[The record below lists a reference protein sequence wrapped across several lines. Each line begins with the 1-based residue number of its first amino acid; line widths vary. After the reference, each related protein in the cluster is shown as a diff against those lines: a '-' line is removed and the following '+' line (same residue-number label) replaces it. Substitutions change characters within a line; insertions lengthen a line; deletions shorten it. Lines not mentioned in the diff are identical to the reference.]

1 MTQLRHFIP
10 GTTNDKHYFWLSFI
24 FASIFYFTVSALRHY
39 YLQSGVYDLGLF
51 TQWSYLVSQGHLWEP
66 SSLTG
71 YIKPALG
78 DHFSLLLIPIGLLF
92 HLWPSAYFL
101 LLVQSLGLGILSATV
116 FSAIAHPSQ
125 SKPIKVAL
133 FFSTVLNPY
142 VINSALND
150 FHPEV
155 AFAFFGLLALIDL
168 RNSHF
173 LRGCAFLI
181 LYLFS
186 KEAMAIFG
194 FSVGLYILFG
204 KRRFLG
210 FAILVVSLSY
220 FFYASSIVESYQSY
234 AQGRFGQLGSTYPE
248 IIWNTLTNPL
258 LLLQPVLR
266 IEGIIYLA
274 SLFLPFFLLFSWPRS
289 LPAVAASIPLLAVNL
304 LSSADVMRSPIYQYQ
319 LPICILLFIA
329 CLDSVNSSGGI
340 LSRRDAT
347 RSAFVCLLLVWS
359 LSFGLLVQHRS
370 FLTRYLST
378 SSLAPTVNVLE
389 HKFSSPTHKVWAH
402 EALAPHFSG
411 REKIYYQ
418 TKDLDSTD
426 FDLAVFPAFRE
437 SQPPKSLVVKIRN
450 VLYGYGEPDLYADSF
465 EILQKLRKAGF
476 VCQLSGGIH
485 LCLPQVTR

>member
-1 MTQLRHFIP
+1 MTQLCHLIP
-10 GTTNDKHYFWLSFI
+10 GTPNDKRYFWLSFI
-24 FASIFYFTVSALRHY
+24 FASASYFILSSFRHY

-51 TQWSYLVSQGHLWEP
+51 TQWSYLISQGHLWEP

-78 DHFSLLLIPIGLLF
+78 DHFALLLIPVGLLF

-101 LLVQSLGLGILSATV
+101 LLLQSLGLGILSASV
-116 FSAIAHPSQ
+116 FSAIVRPSQ

-133 FFSTVLNPY
+133 FCSTVFNPY
-142 VINSALND
+142 IINSALND

-155 AFAFFGLLALIDL
+155 AFAFLGLLALIDL
-168 RNSHF
+168 RNSHL
-173 LRGCAFLI
+173 LRGCVFLI

-194 FSVGLYILFG
+194 LSVGVYILLR

-210 FAILVVSLSY
+210 FAVLVVSLAY
-220 FFYASSIVESYQSY
+220 FFCASSIVESYQSY

-258 LLLQPVLR
+258 LLLKPVLR

-274 SLFLPFFLLFSWPRS
+274 SLFLPFFLLLSWPRS
-289 LPAVAASIPLLAVNL
+289 LPAVVASIPLLAVNL
-304 LSSADVMRSPIYQYQ
+304 LSSADVMRNPIYQYQ
-319 LPICILLFIA
+319 LPICIFLFIA
-329 CLDSVNSSGGI
+329 CLDSINSSSSI
-340 LSRRDAT
+340 LSRGDA
-347 RSAFVCLLLVWS
+347 RSAFVSLLLVWA
-359 LSFGLLVQHRS
+359 LSFSLLVQHRS
-370 FLTRYLST
+370 FFTRYLST
-378 SSLAPTVNVLE
+378 SGLAPTVDVLAQ
-389 HKFSSPTHKVWAH
+389 KLSSPTHKVWAH
-402 EALAPHFSG
+402 EAIAPHFSA

-418 TKDLDSTD
+418 TKDLDSID
-426 FDLAVFPAFRE
+426 FDFALFPAFRKSE
-437 SQPPKSLVVKIRN
+437 PPNSLAVKIRN

-465 EILQKLRKAGF
+465 EILEKLRKAGF

-485 LCLPQVTR
+485 LCRPQVTR